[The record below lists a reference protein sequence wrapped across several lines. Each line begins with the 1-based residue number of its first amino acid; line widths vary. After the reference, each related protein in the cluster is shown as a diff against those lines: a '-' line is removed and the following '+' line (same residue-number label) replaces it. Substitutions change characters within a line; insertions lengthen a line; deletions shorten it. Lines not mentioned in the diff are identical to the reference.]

1 MLKRLAVLLIL
12 GLALLGATITNAQTQ
27 VPPPPVTA
35 ALAAFNLYLTEP
47 ITFDRL
53 DSYQFTQGTHAD
65 SALGCPLVVGVPL
78 AAPVTAYRVQL
89 VFQSVLYEIE
99 VSADTTMIVPCSPQL
114 IAPASPIIVAT
125 VVGPTL
131 GLTGC
136 PVDFAGYLPPRL
148 TVGGFARIGADGQPN
163 RMRAA
168 PSLDGEQIG
177 LIAPGTTVEVLDGPI
192 CEAASRIVWWQV
204 QDGSLVGYTA
214 ESQEND
220 YFLEP
225 VEAGALPIVP
235 GVRDLITAFN
245 ASSLVTLSAVPFEGG
260 ATLDF
265 GGAGQL
271 LVAGTT
277 GITWYDLDQRIVG
290 NLTFPPDTVVVEAN
304 FSPDGHTI
312 AYSTGL
318 NQLFVYDT
326 VTEQTTQ
333 LEVNEGTV
341 INDLDFSPD
350 NLLAV
355 ALGDPL
361 GGQQNIVNGWSIYD
375 LTDQTRVLEF
385 TSASWAGDVAFDPG
399 GVRLAWLSDTLNVER
414 LYSEDPAINWPLEQP
429 TRTGLA
435 WQPVPDI
442 NDPAAIFR
450 VAYADGNNVH
460 LVDIATSQLVTF
472 ANEEEYLPG
481 TLAFS
486 AEGSVLAV
494 MNRAVMDE
502 PTPRTLKLLDV
513 VTGDLLFSQ
522 ELETARAMAFSP
534 DGTLIAVLTDETL
547 RIYGIAAMGEAV
559 G

>member
-1 MLKRLAVLLIL
+1 MHRRLLVLVIL
-12 GLALLGATITNAQTQ
+12 GVALLGATVTNAQTQ
-27 VPPPPVTA
+27 VPPPPVSA

-53 DSYQFTQGTHAD
+53 DSYQFTQGTYAD

-163 RMRAA
+163 RLRAA

-177 LIAPGTTVEVLDGPI
+177 LIAPGTTVEVLDGPV

-214 ESQEND
+214 ESQDND

-235 GVRDLITAFN
+235 GVRELITAFN

-277 GITWYDLDQRIVG
+277 GITYYDLDQRTV
-290 NLTFPPDTVVVEAN
+290 NHLTFPLGTVVLQAN
-304 FSPDGHTI
+304 YSPDGRYI
-312 AYSTGL
+312 AYSTDIHE
-318 NQLFVYDT
+318 LFVFDT
-326 VTEQTTQ
+326 VSEQTMQ
-333 LEVNEGTV
+333 LEVDEGTV
-341 INDLDFSPD
+341 INDLDFSPE
-350 NLLAV
+350 NLLGV

-361 GGQQNIVNGWSIYD
+361 GGQQNIVNGWSVYD
-375 LTDQTRVLEF
+375 LTDQTRVLNY
-385 TSASWAGDVAFDPG
+385 TSASWAGDVAFGPG
-399 GVRLAWLSDTLNVER
+399 GARLAWLSDTVNVNV
-414 LYSEDPAINWPLEQP
+414 LYSEQPPTNWPLEQP

-435 WQPVPDI
+435 WQPVPDL

-450 VAYADGNNVH
+450 IAYADGNDVH
-460 LVDIATSQLVTF
+460 LVDINTSEIATF
-472 ANEEEYLPG
+472 PNEDEYLPG

-494 MNRAVMDE
+494 MNRAVTDE
-502 PTPRTLKLLDV
+502 PTPRTVKLFDV
-513 VTGDLLFSQ
+513 VTGELLYSQ
-522 ELETARAMAFSP
+522 VLETARAMAFSP

-547 RIYGIAAMGEAV
+547 RIYGIAVMGDAV